1 MTDVSGQVAAA
12 GQTPRANTA
21 RELSARD
28 LADLWQRIGSQHIGA
43 QGCAACGFGG
53 MMFQASDFELDIV
66 EFVIGD
72 ARKAKRPDIE
82 AYIDRVAKRGPD
94 RYSLPALL
102 DAIATERDGAAPDDL
117 DFILARLRTTL
128 TSIEAAHNSARFVC
142 D

>member
-1 MTDVSGQVAAA
+1 MIDVSGQVAAA
-12 GQTPRANTA
+12 GQVERAEAA
-21 RELSARD
+21 RELA
-28 LADLWQRIGSQHIGA
+28 ALWQRIGSQHIGA

-72 ARKAKRPDIE
+72 ARKAQRPDIE
-82 AYIDRVAKRGPD
+82 TYIDRVAKRGPD

-102 DAIATERDGAAPDDL
+102 EAIAAEREGAAPDDL
-117 DFILARLRTTL
+117 DFILTRLRTTL

-142 D
+142 E

>member
-1 MTDVSGQVAAA
+1 MKTVSGSVAAA
-12 GQTPRANTA
+12 GQGQRANAA
-21 RELSARD
+21 RELAARE

-72 ARKAKRPDIE
+72 ARKAKRPDVE
-82 AYIDRVAKRGPD
+82 TYIDRVAKRGPD

-102 DAIATERDGAAPDDL
+102 DPVWTSREGTSPDDL
-117 DFILARLRTTL
+117 DFIMARLCTTL

>member
-1 MTDVSGQVAAA
+1 MTGPVAAA
-12 GQTPRANTA
+12 GQGQRADA
-21 RELSARD
+21 ARD
-28 LADLWQRIGSQHIGA
+28 LAALWQRIGSQHIGA

-72 ARKAKRPDIE
+72 ARKAKRPDVE
-82 AYIDRVAKRGPD
+82 TYIDRVAKRGPD

-102 DAIATERDGAAPDDL
+102 EAIATECDGAARDDPDSIR

>member
-1 MTDVSGQVAAA
+1 MDVSEPAAA
-12 GQTPRANTA
+12 TGQARRADA
-21 RELSARD
+21 AHELA
-28 LADLWQRIGSQHIGA
+28 ALWQRIGSQHIGA

-53 MMFQASDFELDIV
+53 MMLQASDFELDIV

-72 ARKAKRPDIE
+72 ARKAKRPEVE

-94 RYSLPALL
+94 RYSLPRLL
-102 DAIATERDGAAPDDL
+102 DAIAMEDDATPQDDL
-117 DFILARLRTTL
+117 EFILMRLRTTL

>member
-1 MTDVSGQVAAA
+1 MDVSEPMAAA
-12 GQTPRANTA
+12 GQTQRANEA
-21 RELSARD
+21 RELAARE
-28 LADLWQRIGSQHIGA
+28 LAALWQRIGSQHIGA

-53 MMFQASDFELDIV
+53 MMLQASDFDLDIV

-72 ARKAKRPDIE
+72 ASKAKRPEVE
-82 AYIDRVAKRGPD
+82 AFIDRVAKRGPD

-102 DAIATERDGAAPDDL
+102 DAIATQRDGAASDDL
-117 DFILARLRTTL
+117 DFVLARLRTTL

>member
-1 MTDVSGQVAAA
+1 MSEPIAAA
-12 GQTPRANTA
+12 GQTQRGDAA
-21 RELSARD
+21 RELAE
-28 LADLWQRIGSQHIGA
+28 LWQRIGSQHIGA

-53 MMFQASDFELDIV
+53 MMLQASDFELDIV

-72 ARKAKRPDIE
+72 ARKAKLPNIE
-82 AYIDRVAKRGPD
+82 AYIDKVAKRGPD

-117 DFILARLRTTL
+117 EFILTRLRTTL